1 MNRLSVRKQ
10 YNSQISTV
18 HLRYTRP
25 TANAAVL
32 LNCFLNWIVD
42 DEPNLLVS
50 NYGAV
55 GTLPD
60 RMEILSALHFAVS

>member
-1 MNRLSVRKQ
+1 MG
-10 YNSQISTV
+10 
-18 HLRYTRP
+18 HLCYTRP

-42 DEPNLLVS
+42 DVPNPLVS

-60 RMEILSALHFAVS
+60 RTEILSALHFAVS